1 MRTIRIALAQIN
13 TTVGDFDGNLRRI
26 REEIS
31 RAEALGAELVA
42 FPEQTL
48 PGYPAEDLLLKSEF
62 IEANRRALEQLAKD
76 VRKSIVVVGFADR
89 RDDVYNAAAVIAQG
103 EVRGVYHKHH
113 LPNYSVFD
121 EKRYFQA
128 GREPMVFGYGPITFG
143 VNVCEDMWIPDGP
156 AVLQAAEGGAELL
169 VTLSSSPFHR
179 GKSKTRERMLAT
191 RAADNVAAVAF
202 VNQVG
207 GQDELVFDGSSV
219 ILNESGEIVARAAAF
234 EEDLIVADLDLESV
248 FRARLHDPRRRE
260 GLAPA
265 AQSATTGIGAA
276 ALHGAFLP
284 VRRIELP
291 YEKKAPARRR
301 PRITPG
307 IAPALDAHAELYE
320 GLTLGLG
327 DYVKK
332 NRFGSLVLGLSGGI
346 DSALAATLAVDAL
359 GPERVIGVSMPSEV
373 TSERSQTDAQDL
385 ADNLGIRML
394 TIPIAP
400 VMEAYDAMLAPA
412 FKGRAPDVTEENLQA
427 RIRGNTLMALS
438 NKFGWLVLAT
448 SNKSEVSVGY
458 CTLYGDTAGGFAVL
472 KDVPKTMVYALSR
485 WRNERAVRAGE
496 TPPIPTSTLTRPPTA
511 ELRPGQ
517 RDEDS
522 LPPYAV
528 LDPILEAYV
537 EEDQSPEDIA
547 ATGVLPDLVEAVTRM
562 VDGNEYK
569 RRQSPPGIKLTPRAF
584 GRDRRL
590 PISHGYRRGRPGDR
604 AGERTADRANERAN
618 DRPNDR
624 ASASTGDR
632 PNPVQRGKMHGS
644 AGQIARPRQ
653 ARGGRGRS

>member
-13 TTVGDFDGNLRRI
+13 TTVGDFEGNLDRI
-26 REEIS
+26 RAEIA

-42 FPEQTL
+42 FPEQTI

-62 IEANRRALEQLAKD
+62 IEANLRALASLAKD

-89 RDDVYNAAAVIAQG
+89 RDDVYNAAAVIAGG

-156 AVLQAAEGGAELL
+156 AVVQAAEGGAELI
-169 VTLSSSPFHR
+169 VCLSSSPFFR

-191 RAADNVAAVAF
+191 RAADNVACVAF

-219 ILNESGEIVARAAAF
+219 ILDERGEVVARAGAF

-260 GLAPA
+260 GLAPTA
-265 AQSATTGIGAA
+265 ENAG
-276 ALHGAFLP
+276 FLP

-291 YEKKAPARRR
+291 WEKRPSVRRR

-307 IAPALDAHAELYE
+307 VAPALDAHAELYD
-320 GLTLGLG
+320 GLTLGLA

-346 DSALAATLAVDAL
+346 DSALAAVLAVDAL
-359 GPERVIGVSMPSEV
+359 GKERVIGVSMPSDV
-373 TSERSQTDAQDL
+373 TSERSQEDAAEL
-385 ADNLGIRML
+385 AKRLGIRLL
-394 TIPIAP
+394 TIPIAG
-400 VMEAYDAMLAPA
+400 VLEAYETMLAAA

-485 WRNERAVRAGE
+485 WRNERAEKAGK
-496 TPPIPTSTLTRPPTA
+496 TPPIPKSTLTRPPTA

-537 EEDQSPEDIA
+537 EEDQSPEDIV
-547 ATGVLPDLVEAVTRM
+547 ATGFIPDLVEAVTRM

-590 PISHGYRRGRPGDR
+590 PISHGFRRGEAAAPAGKKSSAKPKLR
-604 AGERTADRANERAN
+604 AGGR
-618 DRPNDR
+618 
-624 ASASTGDR
+624 
-632 PNPVQRGKMHGS
+632 RG
-644 AGQIARPRQ
+644 
-653 ARGGRGRS
+653 